1 MGNAAPARANA
12 LRITRTDACGVPV
25 DEAVAN
31 SRVTTAGF
39 ITVGLGADVFTS
51 SDIQVAS
58 ASGAICVRSKG
69 IPSLLGYNVTIQLC
83 DFNLA
88 VLEMTQGITLLDDGG
103 APAEDIGGVVT
114 ASGAFNSNTVMVEW
128 FSINENQDACAAGN
142 AYLHFVLPRVSR
154 WTISGNTDFG
164 DTATLITLSGYAD
177 PTQAFAASRAADEWT
192 APDIAAINN
201 DGVLAWKEVSALP
214 TTVSSGYDT

>member
-1 MGNAAPARANA
+1 MGNVAPARAQA

-25 DEAVAN
+25 DEVVAN
-31 SRVTTAGF
+31 SRVTTGGF
-39 ITVGLGADVFTS
+39 INVGLGADVFTS

-69 IPSLLGYNVTIQLC
+69 IPSLLGYDVTIQLC

-88 VLEMTQGITLLDDGG
+88 ILEMTEGISLLDDGLG
-103 APAEDIGGVVT
+103 EDIGGVVT
-114 ASGAFNSNTVMVEW
+114 AGGGFNPNTVMVEW
-128 FSINENQDACAAGN
+128 FSNNENQDACAAGN
-142 AYLHFVLPRVSR
+142 AYVHFVLPRVSR

-164 DTATLITLSGYAD
+164 DSPTLITLSGYAD

-192 APDIAAINN
+192 GADITAINQ

-214 TTVSSGYDT
+214 TTVAAGYDP